1 MASRCWACSTGQR
14 ISVRDL
20 LYGLILRS
28 GNDAAHDLALAVAGS
43 VPRFVTQMN
52 RRAAALGL
60 ADTHYANPVGL
71 DQRGNFS
78 SARDLATLTQRLQRI
93 PAFAKIADSRSAT
106 LRSLR
111 PPRRIATIN
120 ELLLDAPW
128 ITGVKTGHTF
138 DAAYCLVGSGR
149 RKGVNLISV
158 ALGAPS
164 DEARFSDNLE
174 LLEYGF
180 SQYRRRVPIQAGQ
193 DLVDPSI
200 RYSGGALPLRA
211 ARQVAVGLRRGQRL
225 SVDVD
230 APAEVEGPIRRGA
243 VLGHA
248 TVSVDGRRGHDGGS
262 ARRSLDSQ
270 GQRLRP
276 RSRLRRRSPNSARP
290 GGVRDTDW
298 RGVALPPSVRPQRLR
313 GAEPRCKRSD
323 SHRDS
328 QRGDRPYRRRAEL
341 PPRAPSPRGREPHR
355 RRRQGHQRRPR
366 PEPARPARDRRRL
379 RRRPDRDAGAGRPA
393 RRVGADRLHPDRRRD
408 PDQPRRDR
416 SDLGRA
422 DRDQR
427 ARPRGQPGG
436 DEEALRA
443 DRLPGQRRQDL
454 RARRFAAARCRR
466 RPLRPPDRRP
476 AAAATSPSSSTP
488 RARRCTPAS
497 APAPRW

>member
-1 MASRCWACSTGQR
+1 MTRRGLGVALVAALLAALCLVGPAAAAEQPHPEAKAWTLIDARTGAVIASHAAARHLPIASTTKLMTAYVAMQELPLDKIVRAAPYDPIYGESLLGLRTGQR

-28 GNDAAHDLALAVAGS
+28 GNDAAHDLALAAAGS
-43 VPRFVTQMN
+43 IPRFVAQMN

-78 SARDLATLTQRLQRI
+78 SARDLATLTQHLQRI

-111 PPRRIATIN
+111 PPRRITTIN

-149 RKGVNLISV
+149 RKGVDLISV

-180 SQYRRRVPIQAGQ
+180 TQYRRRVPIAAGQ
-193 DLVDPSI
+193 DLADPAI

-211 ARQVAVGLRRGQRL
+211 ARRVAVGLRRGQRL

-248 TVSVDGRRGHDGGS
+248 TVAVDGR
-262 ARRSLDSQ
+262 
-270 GQRLRP
+270 
-276 RSRLRRRSPNSARP
+276 
-290 GGVRDTDW
+290 
-298 RGVALPPSVRPQRLR
+298 
-313 GAEPRCKRSD
+313 
-323 SHRDS
+323 
-328 QRGDRPYRRRAEL
+328 
-341 PPRAPSPRGREPHR
+341 
-355 RRRQGHQRRPR
+355 
-366 PEPARPARDRRRL
+366 PATT
-379 RRRPDRDAGAGRPA
+379 
-393 RRVGADRLHPDRRRD
+393 V
-408 PDQPRRDR
+408 
-416 SDLGRA
+416 
-422 DRDQR
+422 
-427 ARPRGQPGG
+427 
-436 DEEALRA
+436 ALRA
-443 DRLPGQRRQDL
+443 GRSIPEASAFD
-454 RARRFAAARCRR
+454 RARAFVGDHLIPLALAGFVILIGGVLLYRR
-466 RPLRPPDRRP
+466 LSGRND
-476 AAAATSPSSSTP
+476 
-488 RARRCTPAS
+488 
-497 APAPRW
+497 